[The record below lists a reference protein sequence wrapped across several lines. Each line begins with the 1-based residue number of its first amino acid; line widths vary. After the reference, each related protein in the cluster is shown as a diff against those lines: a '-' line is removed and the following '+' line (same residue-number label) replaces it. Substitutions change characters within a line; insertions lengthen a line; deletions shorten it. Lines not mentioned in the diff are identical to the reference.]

1 MSNQNQILDRVKKT
15 NQPLIIVSSNPD
27 GWHDLIGRLVCDMKI
42 QPPDIITFSEE
53 EGVKQLRQK
62 INLLSLKPHS
72 SESRIFVIYSVD
84 ELNRE
89 QTNTLLKTLEEPPSY
104 GRIILFA
111 QTLSRILE
119 TIKSRCQKVFI
130 SSESSVDDLSLLK
143 YFERL
148 QFNEFLHKLSE
159 TDNGEIP
166 QAIKSTLDEMKNRGL
181 NKDETEL
188 YKKLSLNL
196 IRFACTNVNRKL
208 ALEQIFI
215 WWKASREK

>member
-1 MSNQNQILDRVKKT
+1 MSNQDQILNRLKKT
-15 NQPLIIVSSNPD
+15 NQPLIVVSSSPD
-27 GWHDLIGRLVCDMKI
+27 DWQNLIDQLVCNMKI
-42 QPPDIITFSEE
+42 QPSDLITFSKE
-53 EGVKQLRQK
+53 EGIKELRQK

-72 SESRIFVIYSVD
+72 SDYRVFVIFSVD

-111 QTLSRILE
+111 QTLSRVLE

-130 SSESSVDDLSLLK
+130 SSKGRVDDLSLLK
-143 YFERL
+143 YFDAL
-148 QFNEFLHKLSE
+148 QFNEFLNKLSI
-159 TDNGEIP
+159 TDSNEIP
-166 QAIKSTLDEMKNRGL
+166 QAVMSTLDEMKNRGL

-188 YKKLSLNL
+188 YKNFSSNL
-196 IRFACTNVNRKL
+196 MRFACTNVNRKL

-215 WWKASREK
+215 WWKARRER